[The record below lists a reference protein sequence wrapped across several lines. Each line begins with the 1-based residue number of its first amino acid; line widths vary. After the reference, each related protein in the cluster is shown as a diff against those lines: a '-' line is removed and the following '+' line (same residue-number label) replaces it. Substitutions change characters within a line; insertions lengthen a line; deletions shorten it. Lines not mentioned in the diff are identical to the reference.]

1 MPTIVDSTQCH
12 LWTDVLHARQ
22 LAREALNKW
31 DRGTYVRM
39 CVTTSWS
46 AIEVACQEA
55 LSCVDIGYRFKENL
69 DCAIA
74 SASLPPIDWSTGI
87 WQRVRVLQDLR
98 KSYIHRFGSLSDMF
112 PLASV
117 AENAVETARRA
128 IEEVFAHV
136 SRPAPAWIGLD
147 EARGWQ
153 ARSSFGHAVL
163 TTGHAGVRM
172 DDPLTVKV
180 FIVID
185 GEERLTTVLPAG
197 YEHSQ
202 ELNELL
208 QNVQVPISGIRVYE
222 NGELKQDLVVNMRG
236 NV

>member
-12 LWTDVLHARQ
+12 LWTDALHARQ

-39 CVTTSWS
+39 CVTTSWT

-55 LSCVDIGYRFKENL
+55 LFSVDIGHRFKENL
-69 DCAIA
+69 DRAIA
-74 SASLPPIDWSTGI
+74 SASLRPIDWSTGI
-87 WQRVRVLQDLR
+87 WQKVRVLQELR
-98 KSYIHRFGSLSDMF
+98 KSYIHRFASLGDMF
-112 PLASV
+112 PPASV
-117 AENAVETARRA
+117 AEDAVETARKA
-128 IEEVFAHV
+128 IERIFAHV
-136 SRPAPAWIGLD
+136 SRPAPEWTGLD

-185 GEERLTTVLPAG
+185 GEEKLTTVLPAG
-197 YEHSQ
+197 CDPSQ
-202 ELNELL
+202 EVNQLL
-208 QNVQVPISGIRVYE
+208 QNVRVPISGIRVYE
-222 NGELKQDLVVNMRG
+222 NGELKRDLVVNMRG
-236 NV
+236 NA